1 MAMSGKVSR
10 IEVQTILECNID
22 LFFKIKCFLQ
32 DVKYYILFKIL
43 LTIKEIPIKLNFMLT
58 FDLVFLINI

>member
-32 DVKYYILFKIL
+32 DVKYIFYLKFC
-43 LTIKEIPIKLNFMLT
+43 
-58 FDLVFLINI
+58 